1 MEDSIGQGDRE
12 SREARRLHLVP
23 TTSVPAGHK
32 VVGTRSVF
40 KIQADSTYKSRLVVI
55 GLLRI
60 LGVDC
65 GGTFAPVCKLHSIR
79 MMLAITAGLDY
90 EVGMLDVQAKCLNAD
105 VEEDVFV
112 KMAPGY
118 ETNDET
124 GVPLVMKLKKS
135 LYGLRQSPT
144 KLVRHDRRRARR
156 H

>member
-1 MEDSIGQGDRE
+1 
-12 SREARRLHLVP
+12 
-23 TTSVPAGHK
+23 
-32 VVGTRSVF
+32 
-40 KIQADSTYKSRLVVI
+40 
-55 GLLRI
+55 
-60 LGVDC
+60 
-65 GGTFAPVCKLHSIR
+65 

-118 ETNDET
+118 ETNNEI